1 MKAQSNSKSGYRNI
15 FYNDAKRF
23 YTVHICRNGRRFI
36 VYTDTKEEAIEVRD
50 KSSYV
55 LRRTWSVAEKIRSRS
70 ETTTSK
76 DSYESSI

>member
-50 KSSYV
+50 KALTFYEEHGQ
-55 LRRTWSVAEKIRSRS
+55 LPKKIRSRS